1 VDDKRVELEFVY
13 DRLGEDRRS
22 QAYFLLVP
30 ETLRRIRTR
39 EEELKRRDASPD
51 GGALRPS
58 LLPTPRRAGDHR

>member
-1 VDDKRVELEFVY
+1 VDEKRVELEFVY

-30 ETLRRIRTR
+30 ETLRRIRTQ
-39 EEELKRRDASPD
+39 EEELKKNANQD
-51 GGALRPS
+51 GGALRPG